1 MPAFGPTLKR
11 YSLRLAAT
19 NVPATSAI
27 IVTTLI
33 VRLLITLPKSPVALS
48 AKVPVLWQ
56 RTVHSHVKKHGFLL
70 VSLHQRTASFLVVG
84 IGLHILLRILD
95 IFIGSAQMVLILS
108 LRGGSLV
115 GDLLQQLVVIQPSR
129 RSILQGLLR
138 RNCCHVLWR
147 RQRMLTDINPYQNQ
161 QRCRRGYHPA
171 GKSPT
176 RRERSGMGPV
186 RSRRTNQPLCS

>member
-11 YSLRLAAT
+11 YSLRLSAT

-84 IGLHILLRILD
+84 IGFHILLSILD
-95 IFIGSAQMVLILS
+95 IFIGPAQMVLILS
-108 LRGGSLV
+108 LSRGSLV
-115 GDLLQQLVVIQPSR
+115 GDLLQQLVVILTSR
-129 RSILQGLLR
+129 RLIIHGILSIS
-138 RNCCHVLWR
+138 CCQV
-147 RQRMLTDINPYQNQ
+147 
-161 QRCRRGYHPA
+161 
-171 GKSPT
+171 
-176 RRERSGMGPV
+176 
-186 RSRRTNQPLCS
+186 